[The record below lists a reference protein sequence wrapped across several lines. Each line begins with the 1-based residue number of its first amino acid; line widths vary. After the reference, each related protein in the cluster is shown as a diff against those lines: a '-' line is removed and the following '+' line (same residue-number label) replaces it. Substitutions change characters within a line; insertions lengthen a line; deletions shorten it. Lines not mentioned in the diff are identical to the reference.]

1 MTTMSMRIASR
12 LRAVSTRVSPLTTE
26 DPLDAINKVNVPS
39 RYDDTFAAIVR
50 HPAIVDIIADLM
62 GGQLGDVPIVA
73 EFNAGEEISESDI
86 ERSMRLMCDKV
97 MPAFK

>member
-1 MTTMSMRIASR
+1 MKQFRRLGGQIAVTAGRADVAHDSERASR
-12 LRAVSTRVSPLTTE
+12 TAELANLEWGNVMREKVIVGTPEMVIDRIHELKERLKLT
-26 DPLDAINKVNVPS
+26 S
-39 RYDDTFAAIVR
+39 
-50 HPAIVDIIADLM
+50 
-62 GGQLGDVPIVA
+62 IVA